1 MPILKTLTEEEI
13 LKAADALAPT
23 TFEAGTTII
32 TEGEYG
38 DKFFIIEDGTVSIQ
52 SKKEG
57 KKLAKKERG
66 EYFGGPCATLSFSQT
81 LPLHAQVYFLFLFLE
96 IALLTDG
103 YRVASVIA
111 ETPVDCLILD
121 KAAFD
126 RLLGRAV
133 DILKRNMEVYSHYE
147 SQVEDDE

>member
-1 MPILKTLTEEEI
+1 MEVRAPPFLSLKPCHFTH
-13 LKAADALAPT
+13 
-23 TFEAGTTII
+23 
-32 TEGEYG
+32 
-38 DKFFIIEDGTVSIQ
+38 KFVF
-52 SKKEG
+52 
-57 KKLAKKERG
+57 
-66 EYFGGPCATLSFSQT
+66 C
-81 LPLHAQVYFLFLFLE
+81 LFFLE

-133 DILKRNMEVYSHYE
+133 DILKRNMEVYSRYE